1 MRHEKRTLQ
10 RITKIQRTDLWKI
23 QQNLQNCSETDKRK
37 REKTQTHE
45 KDENEGYIPTK
56 HRGQESNAV
65 KTYIPYY
72 WKI

>member
-1 MRHEKRTLQ
+1 
-10 RITKIQRTDLWKI
+10 
-23 QQNLQNCSETDKRK
+23 LQNCSETDKRK